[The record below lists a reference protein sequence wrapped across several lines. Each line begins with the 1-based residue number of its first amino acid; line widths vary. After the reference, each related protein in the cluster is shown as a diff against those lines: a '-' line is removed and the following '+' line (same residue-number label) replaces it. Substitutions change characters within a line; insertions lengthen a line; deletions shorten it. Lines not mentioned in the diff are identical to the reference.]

1 MNSSREFEVLPT
13 TFVYGGDVLARLPDG
28 RAVFI
33 PYALPDEKV
42 RIRLVEEKERFARG
56 EIVEILEPSPKRIE
70 ARCPHFQEC
79 GGCHYQHL
87 PYQDQLLLKE
97 KIMVDQFTRVGKLEN
112 PPVQPVRPSPAP
124 WNYRNHIQFHIS
136 EDGQPGYLKG
146 HSNEIIP
153 IQECHLPEES
163 LNEIWPS
170 FNFEHI
176 PGLDRVSLRS
186 GEDGEDTLLVLES
199 TSEESFEFSVDLP
212 LSAVLLE
219 PDQEIILAGDDFTV
233 MPILGFPFVVS
244 AGSFFQTNT
253 AVAELLVE
261 ALLEK
266 LPLSEESLVLDVY
279 CGVGLFSVFL
289 AQRVKK
295 VIGIESSPGA
305 AEDFLYNLAD
315 FENVELYDI
324 SAEEVLPM
332 LAVEPDIILLD
343 PPRAGLSK
351 EVLDQVVAME
361 PPVIAYISCDPA
373 TLARDAQRLQKGGY
387 KLLESTPFD
396 MFPQTYHIE
405 SLNIFQRA

>member
-1 MNSSREFEVLPT
+1 
-13 TFVYGGDVLARLPDG
+13 
-28 RAVFI
+28 
-33 PYALPDEKV
+33 
-42 RIRLVEEKERFARG
+42 
-56 EIVEILEPSPKRIE
+56 
-70 ARCPHFQEC
+70 
-79 GGCHYQHL
+79 
-87 PYQDQLLLKE
+87 
-97 KIMVDQFTRVGKLEN
+97 
-112 PPVQPVRPSPAP
+112 
-124 WNYRNHIQFHIS
+124 
-136 EDGQPGYLKG
+136 
-146 HSNEIIP
+146 
-153 IQECHLPEES
+153 